1 MADQRRAWSDEAV
14 RRIEADFNRSADT
27 HLIRVELPKFP
38 GITLY
43 LKDESVHPTGSL
55 KHRLARSLILYGLC
69 NNRIGPD
76 TLLVDATSGSTAVS
90 EAYFAKLIGLKFVAV
105 IPRSTSPAKIEAIRF
120 HGGDVHMVDS
130 AGEMY
135 PAAERLAAEAG
146 GLFLDQFTYAE
157 RATDWRGNNNIAQSI
172 FQQMAR
178 EDHPVPSWIVCGAGT
193 GGTSATLGRF
203 IRYGRYPTRLCVAD
217 PEGSVFHRHHADRSV
232 TAPPQGACCLIEG
245 IGRPRVE
252 PSFVPEVID
261 RMIAV
266 PDAASIGAMR
276 AIAARIGRPVG
287 GSTGT
292 NIHACLML
300 AEEMADAGQ
309 AGSIVT
315 ILCDS
320 GLRYAQT
327 YYDDAWLEA
336 QKLDWKPA
344 QSRAATL
351 LS

>member
-1 MADQRRAWSDEAV
+1 
-14 RRIEADFNRSADT
+14 
-27 HLIRVELPKFP
+27 
-38 GITLY
+38 
-43 LKDESVHPTGSL
+43 
-55 KHRLARSLILYGLC
+55 
-69 NNRIGPD
+69 
-76 TLLVDATSGSTAVS
+76 
-90 EAYFAKLIGLKFVAV
+90 
-105 IPRSTSPAKIEAIRF
+105 
-120 HGGDVHMVDS
+120 
-130 AGEMY
+130 
-135 PAAERLAAEAG
+135 
-146 GLFLDQFTYAE
+146 
-157 RATDWRGNNNIAQSI
+157 
-172 FQQMAR
+172 
-178 EDHPVPSWIVCGAGT
+178 
-193 GGTSATLGRF
+193 
-203 IRYGRYPTRLCVAD
+203 YPTRLCVAD

-351 LS
+351 LC